1 MWVGVNLLL
10 KGKFSLDL
18 QSKTQLYSVVE
29 EHTKLLRKVKNKEK
43 DQGLKG
49 GTKTGKKEK
58 WFWPNTK
65 NSSQKV
71 SNVAMENTF

>member
-49 GTKTGKKEK
+49 GTKTGK
-58 WFWPNTK
+58 
-65 NSSQKV
+65 
-71 SNVAMENTF
+71 